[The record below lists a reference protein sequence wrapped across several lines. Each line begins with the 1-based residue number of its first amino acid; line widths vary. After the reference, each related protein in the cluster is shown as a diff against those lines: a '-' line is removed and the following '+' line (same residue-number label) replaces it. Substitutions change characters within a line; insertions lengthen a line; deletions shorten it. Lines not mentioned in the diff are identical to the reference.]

1 MDIIKRQNRKYEKS
15 DFFFKL
21 FDLLKSIYK
30 DSTDISESEI
40 ELLAGDLGSSIESGY
55 SIADINATV
64 TNFWQIL
71 LWSREKRIA
80 IVDAFD
86 DNNTL
91 DDEVFETEVDAE
103 LAKQLEIA
111 EGIIDLLEV
120 NEKQAHALYLSFVD
134 ECNLYNVF
142 LALATDYREYLTPD
156 ELAEVFETAK
166 CFDKKLV
173 DCYRDD

>member
-1 MDIIKRQNRKYEKS
+1 MDIIKRQNRKDEKS

-80 IVDAFD
+80 IVKPGGGGYD
-86 DNNTL
+86 DL
-91 DDEVFETEVDAE
+91 P
-103 LAKQLEIA
+103 
-111 EGIIDLLEV
+111 
-120 NEKQAHALYLSFVD
+120 
-134 ECNLYNVF
+134 
-142 LALATDYREYLTPD
+142 DYSDGQRCGGYKGSHCKSSGQCVRCVRSCSD
-156 ELAEVFETAK
+156 
-166 CFDKKLV
+166 
-173 DCYRDD
+173 